1 MERTLVFLKPDALKR
16 RIAGEIL
23 SRFERKGFFILALKL
38 VKISET
44 FARKHYAAHVDKD
57 FYEPL
62 IDYITS
68 GPSIVMVLQ
77 GKNAVKVVRDM
88 LGETFGGDSPPGTIR
103 GDFALSNR
111 YNLVHASD
119 STDAAEGEIERFF
132 DSRELIAYNKE
143 DIEVIYDVTDDEI
156 V

>member
-23 SRFERKGFFILALKL
+23 SRFERKGFFMLALKL

-119 STDAAEGEIERFF
+119 STDVAEGEIELFF
-132 DSRELIAYNKE
+132 DAEELIAYKNE